1 MFAGL
6 LSITFLALKE
16 ASAASAKYASYSE
29 NNIYEVGRHR
39 YKASVKNQE
48 SRPKGPLKKD

>member
-1 MFAGL
+1 MFTGL
-6 LSITFLALKE
+6 LSITFLSLKE